1 MTNFASRLTMVA
13 IIALGV
19 CLPTAARKTNVPQ
32 VAPYAQTMLSGE
44 LSTRVQRNMLRL
56 EEEKYQPQNV
66 FLTEEQSLDWPGDTE
81 GRTILAL
88 TLDAQASH
96 RTPKYLDEIIRLVP
110 AHLNAQG
117 YMGTIH
123 PGIAHEQQLS
133 GNGWMLRALCEY
145 YEWKKDDG
153 VRQVISS
160 IARNLFL
167 PLTDKFAAYPIR
179 PEDRVQGKGA
189 ESGSIVAS
197 RDGWA
202 LSTDVGCVFIG
213 MEGLIHAYAVLGDEE
228 LRKPIETLIDR
239 FLQVDLTGIKAQTH
253 ATLTACR
260 GLLRYAALTGQSRYV
275 QEAETRFRLYV
286 AEGMTENYEN
296 YNWFDRFDT
305 WTEPCAIV
313 DSYMLAVQLW
323 QQTLKPEY
331 LEYAE
336 LIYYNAIC
344 HTQRH
349 NGGFGCDNCPG
360 KAIGSMRLAVSAPE
374 AHWCCTMRGGEG
386 LSAAVRYTCFSRG
399 KDVWMPFLRSGS
411 FTMPLS
417 RGALSMEV
425 STGYPFDGHVE
436 VAVKDN
442 SAGQVSLR
450 LPAPS
455 WTTGAQLT
463 LNGKPVTA
471 RHEQG
476 FLVLK
481 RKFRPGDRVVLDF
494 QMPVRVEKPLNSA
507 NMDASWRRIF
517 AGPLMLGSDQPTDI
531 TLPQTPQWQREGK
544 AEWSVKGTGI
554 RLTPIYHLFDSRVW
568 SDTGY
573 SKQILF

>member
-1 MTNFASRLTMVA
+1 
-13 IIALGV
+13 
-19 CLPTAARKTNVPQ
+19 
-32 VAPYAQTMLSGE
+32 
-44 LSTRVQRNMLRL
+44 
-56 EEEKYQPQNV
+56 
-66 FLTEEQSLDWPGDTE
+66 
-81 GRTILAL
+81 
-88 TLDAQASH
+88 
-96 RTPKYLDEIIRLVP
+96 
-110 AHLNAQG
+110 
-117 YMGTIH
+117 
-123 PGIAHEQQLS
+123 
-133 GNGWMLRALCEY
+133 
-145 YEWKKDDG
+145 
-153 VRQVISS
+153 
-160 IARNLFL
+160 
-167 PLTDKFAAYPIR
+167 
-179 PEDRVQGKGA
+179 
-189 ESGSIVAS
+189 
-197 RDGWA
+197 
-202 LSTDVGCVFIG
+202 
-213 MEGLIHAYAVLGDEE
+213 
-228 LRKPIETLIDR
+228 
-239 FLQVDLTGIKAQTH
+239 
-253 ATLTACR
+253 
-260 GLLRYAALTGQSRYV
+260 
-275 QEAETRFRLYV
+275 
-286 AEGMTENYEN
+286 
-296 YNWFDRFDT
+296 
-305 WTEPCAIV
+305 
-313 DSYMLAVQLW
+313 
-323 QQTLKPEY
+323 
-331 LEYAE
+331 
-336 LIYYNAIC
+336 
-344 HTQRH
+344 
-349 NGGFGCDNCPG
+349 
-360 KAIGSMRLAVSAPE
+360 MRLAVSAPE

-494 QMPVRVEKPLNSA
+494 QMPVRVEKPLNSI

-554 RLTPIYHLFDSRVW
+554 RLTPIYHLLDSRVW